1 VSSTFPGLE
10 RTRERLD
17 RARHAPGYVYTS
29 PEILCLESERLFA
42 RDWLLVGRDEEFEKP
57 GDYRAF
63 RVLDEPVVLA
73 RDKEGLLHAFANV
86 CVHRGV
92 EVASGTG
99 NADFFSCPYHAWRYD
114 LSGRLVTAPLM
125 KTTETFDPRSCRMK
139 PVRLAEWAG
148 NLFVCFDESTPPFE
162 DYAAEF
168 IAAFAFVRMEECRL
182 AATLTLE
189 FDCNWKFIV
198 ENLMDL
204 YHVRTLHYNTF
215 GQYTQM
221 DPSGITL
228 MSNGGMAWRY
238 TSAPSAPGGKS
249 LFGKM
254 SALAG
259 ESDTFAATGYLCP
272 NFQIFVR
279 MDQVRLFTTW
289 PLGPGRCRVQ
299 HYSLFPA
306 VHFAQPDFK
315 EKAAVYRD
323 YIARVLEEDQGMV
336 QSLQRAMSTRAY
348 SPGPMADLEVGI
360 HHVLNNLLTRT
371 IDGGESGSRSR

>member
-1 VSSTFPGLE
+1 MSRTFPGLE

-29 PEILCLESERLFA
+29 PEILRLESERLFA
-42 RDWLLVGRDEEFEKP
+42 RDWLFVGRAEEFEKP

-73 RDKEGLLHAFANV
+73 RDKEGRLHAFANV

-92 EVASGTG
+92 EVASGAG
-99 NADFFSCPYHAWRYD
+99 NTDFFSCPYHAWRYD
-114 LSGRLVTAPLM
+114 LSGRLITAPLM
-125 KTTETFDPRSCRMK
+125 KTTDGFDPRTCRMK

-148 NLFVCFDESTPPFE
+148 NIFLCFDEATPSFA
-162 DYAAEF
+162 DYAMQF
-168 IAAFAFVRMEECRL
+168 MAAFDFVRMGECRL
-182 AATLTLE
+182 AGTLTLE

-204 YHVRTLHYNTF
+204 YHVRTLHYSTF

-221 DPSGITL
+221 DPSGVTL
-228 MSNGGMAWRY
+228 MKNGGMAWRY
-238 TSAPSAPGGKS
+238 TSAPSTPGGKS

-254 SALAG
+254 PVLAS
-259 ESDTFAATGYLCP
+259 EPDNFAATGYLCP
-272 NFQIFVR
+272 NFQIFIR

-289 PLGPGRCRVQ
+289 PLGPDRCRVQ

-306 VHFAQPDFK
+306 IHFTEPDFK

-323 YIARVLEEDQGMV
+323 YIALVLEEDQGMV

-348 SPGPMADLEVGI
+348 QPGPMAELEVAI
-360 HHVLNNLLTRT
+360 HHVLNNILTR
-371 IDGGESGSRSR
+371 ISEGGEPR